1 MAIGVAFIIT
11 IVIALIS
18 GIYLLRNVGLI
29 APIIGGLIAGY
40 MVGGSFTNGLVNG
53 GIPAGIAGA
62 INSLFEV
69 WVLNKALATTVIS
82 TALVSAGY
90 TGSPERFLII
100 AAIGS
105 AFVGFAIF
113 FVLGIIGAIIGVA
126 IKKRGTEKPKPIKSP
141 EQEPIEK

>member
-1 MAIGVAFIIT
+1 MKLNWMAISVAFLVT
-11 IVIALIS
+11 IVIAVIS
-18 GIYLLRNVGLI
+18 GIYLLKNVGLI
-29 APIIGGLIAGY
+29 GPIIGGLIAGY

-62 INSLFEV
+62 INSLLEV

-90 TGSPERFLII
+90 TGSIERFLII

-105 AFVGFAIF
+105 AFVGFAIY
-113 FVLGIIGAIIGVA
+113 FVLGIIGASVGVA
-126 IKKRGTEKPKPIKSP
+126 IKKRSTLETPPN
-141 EQEPIEK
+141 

>member
-1 MAIGVAFIIT
+1 MAMGIAFIVT
-11 IVIALIS
+11 LVIVLVS
-18 GIYLLRNVGLI
+18 GIYLPVNIGLI
-29 APIIGGLIAGY
+29 GPIIGGLIAGY

-53 GIPAGIAGA
+53 GIPAGISGA

-90 TGSPERFLII
+90 TGSIERFLII

-113 FVLGIIGAIIGVA
+113 FVLGIIGAIIGVS
-126 IKKRGTEKPKPIKSP
+126 IKKKSTVETP
-141 EQEPIEK
+141 PIE